1 MRAHRLPALSLLL
14 GLTLALPVLA
24 DPELAAR
31 LDGQPLPLSWNA
43 LASDRYDIELSLAP
57 GQLQLRMPQAS
68 GEAVAL
74 APFRRQPL
82 GTDSIYR
89 YEVPEAGRYRLIVET
104 GAAPALR
111 LLPIKAAEPVA
122 ATAVCK
128 PWEGG
133 AVELA
138 VGEVFGEGET
148 LRDAL
153 SGATAVVRDGRV
165 RLQPAAGSDGL
176 LLLER
181 AEAPGQPVARD
192 WRNAIVY
199 FVLTDRF
206 ANGDPDNDRS
216 YGRAPD
222 GAEEI
227 GTFHGGDLKGL
238 TERLDHIASLGVDA
252 LWISAPYEQIHG
264 WVGGGDR
271 GDFRHYG
278 YHGYYALDFTQLDGN
293 MGSEDDLRALIS
305 AAHARG
311 IRVLF
316 DVVLNHPGYS
326 TLQDMQQLGF
336 GALRDGMAEY
346 LPEQWTTWQPE
357 AHENLHA
364 YHNLVDYEHP
374 SWAAW
379 WGRDWVRAGIADYD
393 TPPSSTVD
401 PLKGSLAFLP
411 DFRTESEAVVALP
424 EFLARK
430 AQTRAEP
437 REDYRVRD
445 YLIEWLTGWVREF
458 GVDGFRADTVKHVEP
473 STWAELR
480 VAAERARADW
490 ARANPDDPMA
500 DEPFWMVGEVFG
512 HGPEASDYLDQGF
525 DALINFAFQDQA
537 LAASD
542 CLAAAEPSYADYA
555 RRLGEKPGHNLLSYA
570 SSHDT
575 ALFNQLAKGDLARQR
590 GLAAA
595 LLLAPGAVQVYYG
608 DESARAFG
616 PTGSDPFQGTR
627 SPMNWDEHER
637 PEIAGLIDYWQRIGQ
652 FRARHPAIGAGTH
665 RLLSSGQPYAFAR
678 TLGDDRIVVVQAGAS
693 LTP

>member
-14 GLTLALPVLA
+14 GFTLALPVLA

-31 LDGQPLPLSWNA
+31 LDGQPLPLNWNT

-89 YEVPEAGRYRLIVET
+89 YEVPESGRYRLIVET

-111 LLPIKAAEPVA
+111 LLPIKAAEPQA

-133 AVELA
+133 AVEVT
-138 VGEVFGEGET
+138 VGEVFRDGET

-181 AEAPGQPVARD
+181 AEAPEQPVARD

-206 ANGDPDNDRS
+206 ANGDPGNDRS

-278 YHGYYALDFTQLDGN
+278 YHGYYALDFTQLDAN

-393 TPPSSTVD
+393 TPPSATVD

-555 RRLGEKPGHNLLSYA
+555 RRLAETPGHNLLSYA

-590 GLAAA
+590 GLATA

-608 DESARAFG
+608 DESARPFG

-637 PEIAGLIDYWQRIGQ
+637 PEIAGLIDYWQRVGQ

>member
-1 MRAHRLPALSLLL
+1 MRAHWLSALPLLF
-14 GLTLALPVLA
+14 GLALPLPSLA
-24 DPELAAR
+24 APELSVR
-31 LDGQPLPLSWNA
+31 LNEQPLTPNWNA
-43 LASDRYDIELSLAP
+43 LAADRYDTELALEP
-57 GQLQLRMPQAS
+57 GQLQLRMPGAS
-68 GEAVAL
+68 AGNVAL

-82 GTDSIYR
+82 GKDSAYR

-104 GAAPALR
+104 GTDAALR
-111 LLPIKAAEPVA
+111 LLPIKAAEQKA
-122 ATAVCK
+122 ATTACQAWDGNAVN
-128 PWEGG
+128 
-133 AVELA
+133 VA
-138 VGEVFGEGET
+138 VGDVFRDGQP

-153 SGATAVVRDGRV
+153 SGATAVVRNGQV
-165 RLQPAAGSDGL
+165 TLKPATDSDGL
-176 LLLER
+176 LLLEV
-181 AEAPGQPVARD
+181 AEPAGAAPSHD
-192 WRNAIVY
+192 WRNATVY

-206 ANGDPDNDRS
+206 ANGDPSNDRS
-216 YGRAPD
+216 YGREPD
-222 GAEEI
+222 GLDEI

-264 WVGGGDR
+264 WVGGGDS

-278 YHGYYALDFTQLDGN
+278 YHGYYALDFTQLDAN

-316 DVVLNHPGYS
+316 DVVMNHPGYS
-326 TLQDMQQLGF
+326 TLQDMQQMGF
-336 GALRDGMAEY
+336 GALRDGMAAY
-346 LPEQWTTWQPE
+346 LPEQWSAWQPE

-374 SWAAW
+374 SWSAW

-411 DFRTESEAVVALP
+411 DFRTESEAIVELP
-424 EFLARK
+424 EFLSRK
-430 AQTRAEP
+430 AHTRAVP
-437 REDYRVRD
+437 REGYRVRD
-445 YLIEWLTGWVREF
+445 YLIEWLTLWVRDF
-458 GVDGFRADTVKHVEP
+458 GVDGFRVDTVKHVEP
-473 STWAELR
+473 ATWAELR
-480 VAAERARADW
+480 AAAEHARADW

-500 DEPFWMVGEVFG
+500 SEPFWMVGEVFG
-512 HGPEASDYLDQGF
+512 HGPQASDYLDQGF
-525 DALINFAFQDQA
+525 DALINFDFQQQS

-542 CLAAAEPSYADYA
+542 CLAAAEPSFADYA
-555 RRLGEKPGHNLLSYA
+555 RRLAETPRHNLLSYA

-575 ALFNQLAKGDLARQR
+575 ALFSQLAKGDLARQR

-616 PTGSDPFQGTR
+616 PSGSDPYQGTR
-627 SPMNWDEHER
+627 SPMNWAEHER
-637 PEIAGLIDYWQRIGQ
+637 PEVAALIERWQRIGQ

-665 RLLSSGQPYAFAR
+665 RLLSPGQPYAFAR
-678 TLGDDRIVVVQAGAS
+678 ELGEDKVIVVQAR
-693 LTP
+693 